1 VVTPPAVTKPLAKTP
16 VVKKKAKKLPLCP
29 LKKAKTKYK
38 IVKGKRV
45 KVKPPPCRARAKVKK
60 AGAR

>member
-1 VVTPPAVTKPLAKTP
+1 VTPPAVTKPTTP
-16 VVKKKAKKLPLCP
+16 PVAKKKAKKLPLCP
-29 LKKAKTKYK
+29 LKKPKTKYK

-45 KVKPPPCRARAKVKK
+45 KVKPAPCRARAKVRKK